1 MTTAMMMKIE
11 EAKKMVAKL
20 TDDDGLFCPAEYDKW
35 HAMWKWYYHGEGDT
49 PTWATLKK
57 YADEVGLV
65 AVDCTYAWHSDGSLL
80 AEMCGI
86 KEGTIFHYTAYRFE

>member
-1 MTTAMMMKIE
+1 MTTAMMMKME
-11 EAKKMVAKL
+11 EAKKMVATL
-20 TDDDGLFCPAEYDKW
+20 CDEDGLFIPSLYDEW
-35 HAMWKWYYHGEGDT
+35 HMEWTWKYHGGAT

-65 AVDCTYAWHSDGSLL
+65 AVDCSYAWHSDGSLL